1 MVATPTFNR
10 RTLIA
15 TPRVPVTSL
24 LAPSFSAIEAS
35 TQAATEALRASTEG
49 SVAKSM
55 SGGSTTNVDGVETR
69 DEFGSFNSHIRI
81 FTQMQ
86 PPCPPGG
93 ALDYIDLPAI
103 RTAQANLSSLAGM
116 SLPVSAEARRK
127 YVALIWANIKL
138 LKAAMNISDRFLF
151 PTVVRPP
158 IDGSPTWGDPQDYT
172 TSATTTLWSL
182 TGDGR
187 WDATEVQQ
195 RRKPGMP
202 EPYFMADIGGGDRL
216 IDGVWRGSTYRGRLP
231 QAALDLY
238 STLRREFLDQVA
250 AEMPEKVAASLTRA
264 YQTWT
269 EERSSRSCIPPLQ
282 AWCAS
287 VTEEYLQAHP
297 DASISWGKDF
307 PWALADSASSDALW
321 ASNGIYTV
329 FTGADASGSTNPY
342 FYNIP
347 LQLRL
352 FQSLAAIFSR
362 LNVAQTIADAVG
374 FYTFNHN
381 VFFADILGKSADQV
395 RADQQAAMQ
404 LRLASNEVN
413 AAITGTTAAVL
424 TAAVGPVV
432 AGIYLLLNQAGNFFL
447 GWLIGGALQPAMPY
461 PLFLRVSP
469 EGCPI
474 LPPEPSPSSGPCSPP
489 CATGSACVSGTC
501 RPSATTDKPS
511 IAGPVVTGAALLF
524 LFSLFRGR

>member
-15 TPRVPVTSL
+15 TPRVPVTNL
-24 LAPSFSAIEAS
+24 LVPSFSAIEAS
-35 TQAATEALRASTEG
+35 TQAATEALRTSTEG

-81 FTQMQ
+81 FTQMR

-103 RTAQANLSSLAGM
+103 RTSQANLSSLAGM
-116 SLPVSAEARRK
+116 SLPVSAEDRRK
-127 YVALIWANIKL
+127 YVTLIWANIKL
-138 LKAAMNISDRFLF
+138 LKAAMNINDRFLF
-151 PTVVRPP
+151 PTVGTISREAPLIP
-158 IDGSPTWGDPQDYT
+158 GSQFDQDFT
-172 TSATTTLWSL
+172 ASATTTLWTL

-187 WDATEVQQ
+187 WDATEAQQ

-202 EPYFMADIGGGDRL
+202 EPGGRSPLTG
-216 IDGVWRGSTYRGRLP
+216 YNGRLP
-231 QAALDLY
+231 QAALDSY
-238 STLRREFLDQVA
+238 AALRREFLDQVA

-269 EERSSRSCIPPLQ
+269 SERASSPCIPPLQ

-287 VTEEYLQAHP
+287 VTEGYLQAHP

-307 PWALADSASSDALW
+307 PWALANGASADTIW
-321 ASNGIYTV
+321 ASNGPYVV
-329 FTGADASGSTNPY
+329 FTSADASGSTNPY
-342 FYNIP
+342 FYNVP

-352 FQSLAAIFSR
+352 FQSMASIFSR
-362 LNVAQTIADAVG
+362 LNVAISIADAVG

-404 LRLASNEVN
+404 MRVATNEVN

-424 TAAVGPVV
+424 SIAVGPLVS
-432 AGIYLLLNQAGNFFL
+432 AIYLGLSQLGNWFL
-447 GWLIGGALQPAMPY
+447 GWLIGGALQPTMPY
-461 PLFLRVSP
+461 PLFLRVPP

-474 LPPEPSPSSGPCSPP
+474 MPVETPPTPGACNPP
-489 CATGSACVSGTC
+489 CAAGRTCVSGTC
-501 RPSATTDKPS
+501 RPSAATDKPS
-511 IAGPVVTGAALLF
+511 IAGPVITGAALLF

>member
-1 MVATPTFNR
+1 MASTPTFNR

-24 LAPSFSAIEAS
+24 FAPSLSVIEAS

-81 FTQMQ
+81 FTQMR

-116 SLPVSAEARRK
+116 VLPVSAEDRRK
-127 YVALIWANIKL
+127 YVALVWENIKL
-138 LKAAMNISDRFLF
+138 LKAAMNINDRFLF
-151 PTVVRPP
+151 PTVVR
-158 IDGSPTWGDPQDYT
+158 GESPTWGDSQDYT
-172 TSATTTLWSL
+172 TSATTTLWTL

-187 WDATEVQQ
+187 WDATEAQQ

-202 EPYFMADIGGGDRL
+202 EPYSRGDLATGG
-216 IDGVWRGSTYRGRLP
+216 YRGRLP
-231 QAALDLY
+231 QAAFDSY
-238 STLRREFLDQVA
+238 AALRREFLDQVA

-269 EERSSRSCIPPLQ
+269 EERASRPCIPPLQ

-287 VTEEYLQAHP
+287 VTEGYLQAHP
-297 DASISWGKDF
+297 DAGISWGKDF
-307 PWALADSASSDALW
+307 PWALANGASADTIW
-321 ASNGIYTV
+321 ASNGLYTV
-329 FTGADASGSTNPY
+329 FTGADASGSINPL

-352 FQSLAAIFSR
+352 FQSLASIFAR
-362 LNVAQTIADAVG
+362 LNVATTIADAVG

-413 AAITGTTAAVL
+413 AAITGTTAVVL
-424 TAAVGPVV
+424 TVAVGPIVS
-432 AGIYLLLNQAGNFFL
+432 GIYLLLNQAGNFFL
-447 GWLIGGALQPAMPY
+447 GWLIGGALQPTMPY
-461 PLFLRVSP
+461 PLFLRVPP

-474 LPPEPSPSSGPCSPP
+474 LPPEPGPGQGTCTPP
-489 CATGSACVSGTC
+489 CTSGSTCVSGTC
-501 RPSATTDKPS
+501 RSTATKKSS
-511 IAGPVVTGAALLF
+511 IAGPIVVGASLLF
-524 LFSLFRGR
+524 LLSLLRGR